1 MNSTMNRAKPSMEV
15 AGALILGA
23 SLPGLQGQA
32 PNPSIEQEHRS
43 RYHSTRVGING
54 VIVGQAGSVLLMQ
67 DTE

>member
-32 PNPSIEQEHRS
+32 PSPAIEQELRF
-43 RYHSTRVGING
+43 RYHRTRVGNN
-54 VIVGQAGSVLLMQ
+54 VVVVGRSGSVLLMQ